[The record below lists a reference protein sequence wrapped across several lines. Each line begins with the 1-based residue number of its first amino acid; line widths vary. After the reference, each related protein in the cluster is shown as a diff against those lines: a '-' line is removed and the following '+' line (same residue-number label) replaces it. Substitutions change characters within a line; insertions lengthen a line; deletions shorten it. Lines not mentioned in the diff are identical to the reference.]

1 MKTFSMTTLFGLA
14 LVAGTVT
21 LAACGSRAPT
31 TVTVTQTVPA
41 TTTAATSSASS
52 TTSTSRSLSSRS
64 SATSS
69 SSSATTTSTTA
80 ASTSSSATSETQT
93 TRTETAPAFVGTNPS
108 SGTAIGHDL
117 AAAIA
122 VVEHDG
128 YVPLSTGTYDP
139 ANTLRVL
146 IGRRPGSADERAFF
160 FDETIYLGTDAAAP
174 SQQISLLSANDTEVT
189 LSYAIFS
196 PGAST
201 PSGHRDVSFALD
213 MGQLSPLNPLPS
225 VAERR

>member
-1 MKTFSMTTLFGLA
+1 MKTLSMKALLGLA
-14 LVAGTVT
+14 LVAGTVA
-21 LAACGSRAPT
+21 LAACGSSAPA
-31 TVTVTQTVPA
+31 TVTVTRTA
-41 TTTAATSSASS
+41 AAATSTAAATASS
-52 TTSTSRSLSSRS
+52 TTSTSASPSSRS
-64 SATSS
+64 STTSS
-69 SSSATTTSTTA
+69 SSSTATSTTA
-80 ASTSSSATSETQT
+80 SGTSSSATSETQT

-117 AAAIA
+117 AAAIT
-122 VVEHDG
+122 VVEHNG
-128 YVPLSTGTYDP
+128 YVPLGTGTYNA

-189 LSYAIFS
+189 LSYAVFS

>member
-1 MKTFSMTTLFGLA
+1 MKTLPMKTVLGLA

-21 LAACGSRAPT
+21 LAACGSAAPA
-31 TVTVTQTVPA
+31 TVTVTRTVAAA
-41 TTTAATSSASS
+41 TTTAAASASS
-52 TTSTSRSLSSRS
+52 TTSTSASLSSRS
-64 SATSS
+64 STTSS
-69 SSSATTTSTTA
+69 SSSTTTSTTA
-80 ASTSSSATSETQT
+80 SGTSSSVTSETQT

-128 YVPLSTGTYDP
+128 YVPLGTGTYDA

-189 LSYAIFS
+189 LELRRLQ
-196 PGAST
+196 PGRIDAQRAPRTSASLWT
-201 PSGHRDVSFALD
+201 WVS
-213 MGQLSPLNPLPS
+213 
-225 VAERR
+225 